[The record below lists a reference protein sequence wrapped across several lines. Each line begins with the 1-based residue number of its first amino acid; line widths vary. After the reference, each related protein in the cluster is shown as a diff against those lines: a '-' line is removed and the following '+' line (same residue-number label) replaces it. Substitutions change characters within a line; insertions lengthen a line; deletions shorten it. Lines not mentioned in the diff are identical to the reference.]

1 MLQAL
6 LDLIQ
11 EKRNKSA
18 KIAVKIM
25 VKTVQKHNKR
35 VGSIEVTLVKSRNQ
49 PGANLM
55 PYEMLPAL
63 LNIILEK
70 RNKSEKKQPKSGK
83 NPPDKSR

>member
-25 VKTVQKHNKR
+25 VRTVQKHKKR
-35 VGSIEVTLVKSRNQ
+35 VGSIEVTFMKSRNQ
-49 PGANLM
+49 PGAR
-55 PYEMLPAL
+55 YDAL
-63 LNIILEK
+63 
-70 RNKSEKKQPKSGK
+70 
-83 NPPDKSR
+83 

>member
-25 VKTVQKHNKR
+25 VRTVQKHKKMF
-35 VGSIEVTLVKSRNQ
+35 GSIEVTLVKSGNQ
-49 PGANLM
+49 PGARSD
-55 PYEMLPAL
+55 AL
-63 LNIILEK
+63 
-70 RNKSEKKQPKSGK
+70 
-83 NPPDKSR
+83 